1 MFNFQTYTNLQ
12 NMRKW
17 VMGILLMLIGASVFA
32 QNNRGR
38 VSGNVIDADDKS
50 PVIQA
55 TVQLLS
61 LPDSTMITGN
71 VTDNNGRFPSGQSR
85 ETMQ

>member
-32 QNNRGR
+32 QNNFCTKQQG
-38 VSGNVIDADDKS
+38 
-50 PVIQA
+50 
-55 TVQLLS
+55 
-61 LPDSTMITGN
+61 TGFGKC
-71 VTDNNGRFPSGQSR
+71 D
-85 ETMQ
+85 

>member
-61 LPDSTMITGN
+61 LPDSHQTGY
-71 VTDNNGRFPSGQSR
+71 DFPEQTSR
-85 ETMQ
+85 